1 MLLRRGMPGDT
12 ERAASLFERSLSEAE
27 ALGMS
32 ALAEKC
38 RKLELELSGPATR
51 RL

>member
-1 MLLRRGMPGDT
+1 MPGDA
-12 ERAASLFERSLSEAE
+12 ERAASLFERALGAAE
-27 ALGMS
+27 ALGMT